1 VVASATA
8 LLLLGPG
15 AGTAQADREQPVPSR
30 DDVRTARSEAQSAA
44 ERVAQ
49 IRTELALANAEVD
62 AAAVRAAQA
71 AEAYN
76 GARWQVEQATA
87 QLEEARADGLRA
99 ERQVTRQRG
108 RMAGLVAS
116 SYQQAGQLSA
126 VDAVLGAD
134 GPEGLMGELLAVQ
147 GATTSLE
154 AELQS
159 FGATAALADVF
170 REEARTV
177 RAERLTLLGAAEEAK
192 DEAAASAAEAQS
204 LAASVAARKSEL
216 VAEVAELEGI
226 SVRLAQQRQ
235 SALEKLEQQR
245 RDEEAAAAAAAAAAE
260 AAAEAE
266 AAAPQ
271 APADAAPEPDPAP
284 EPQSD
289 PGSQPQ
295 PPPQPDPKP
304 EPVPTPPPAP
314 APAPSGGAAS
324 AIAFARAQLGE
335 PYVWGAEGPGS
346 WDCSGL
352 TMAAWRAGG
361 KSLPHYSVAQ
371 YDAATPISASQLRP
385 GDLVFWSSSSSP
397 SSIFHV
403 ALYLGDGMIIHAP
416 RTGRPV
422 SIDSMYYWVPPTHFG
437 RV

>member
-1 VVASATA
+1 MRTTEDRTRRRPSLRASVVASATA

-15 AGTAQADREQPVPSR
+15 AGTAQADRDTAGSEPR
-30 DDVRTARSEAQSAA
+30 RRTHRPLRGP
-44 ERVAQ
+44 ER
-49 IRTELALANAEVD
+49 R
-62 AAAVRAAQA
+62 RASGTDPHRA
-71 AEAYN
+71 
-76 GARWQVEQATA
+76 GA
-87 QLEEARADGLRA
+87 
-99 ERQVTRQRG
+99 RQRG
-108 RMAGLVAS
+108 GRCRCGQGSTGSRGLQRRSLAGGAGNGAAGGGSGGRPPSRASGHAAARSHGRAGRVVVPAGGPALRGGCRPRCRRTRRAHGRAARGAGGDHVA
-116 SYQQAGQLSA
+116 GG
-126 VDAVLGAD
+126 GAPVVRRHRRPRRRLPR
-134 GPEGLMGELLAVQ
+134 GG
-147 GATTSLE
+147 
-154 AELQS
+154 
-159 FGATAALADVF
+159 
-170 REEARTV
+170 RTV

-304 EPVPTPPPAP
+304 EPVPTPPSAP

-335 PYVWGAEGPGS
+335 PYVWGAEGPGRGTAPAS
-346 WDCSGL
+346 RWPPG
-352 TMAAWRAGG
+352 APAG
-361 KSLPHYSVAQ
+361 SRCRTTRSHST
-371 YDAATPISASQLRP
+371 TPPRRSRP
-385 GDLVFWSSSSSP
+385 RSCARGTWSSGARAAARRRSSTWRCTS
-397 SSIFHV
+397 
-403 ALYLGDGMIIHAP
+403 A
-416 RTGRPV
+416 TG
-422 SIDSMYYWVPPTHFG
+422 
-437 RV
+437 